1 MRKIVYN
8 RFREWDSLFR
18 IILSRGCIK
27 TASRLQPDGII
38 FLNGYYIS
46 FSGMSQ

>member
-8 RFREWDSLFR
+8 RFREWDSFFKK
-18 IILSRGCIK
+18 ILSRGCIK
-27 TASRLQPDGII
+27 TASCLQPDGII

>member
-27 TASRLQPDGII
+27 TASRLQQDGIF
-38 FLNGYYIS
+38 FLTGYYIS

>member
-8 RFREWDSLFR
+8 RFRERDSLFR

-27 TASRLQPDGII
+27 IASCLLPDGIF
-38 FLNGYYIS
+38 FLTGYYIS